1 LIWQGRYWMQNGVAE
16 LASFLWLL
24 SGYLSV
30 GYVLIGHIRKKCHLR
45 EVKKW
50 IDIVPFPSFFVYI
63 SDRPPNRMVS
73 MMLLY
78 IKRKARESVLL
89 LLVRCLRLSH
99 CPRSPDEQLQDSPR
113 CTYNNKVHLLQT
125 QRCTKVLTYL
135 ADIYRCFCFD
145 FYSETCEISNSQ
157 RQKRSKRLSL
167 IYIISVT
174 SCAWLWLYKDS
185 ENCIISKFFYKK
197 NNAISAV
204 SYYERPL
211 ELLELWIA
219 RRYFI

>member
-1 LIWQGRYWMQNGVAE
+1 MIWQGRYWMQNGVAE

-50 IDIVPFPSFFVYI
+50 INIVPFPSFFVYI
-63 SDRPPNRMVS
+63 SDRAPNRLVS
-73 MMLLY
+73 MDALIY
-78 IKRKARESVLL
+78 KKKSAGICTL

-113 CTYNNKVHLLQT
+113 CTYNNKVHLLQE
-125 QRCTKVLTYL
+125 QRCTKVLTYP
-135 ADIYRCFCFD
+135 ADIHRCFCFD

-185 ENCIISKFFYKK
+185 ENCIISKLFSKIMQSLQLVALNYIEFTLIK
-197 NNAISAV
+197 IS
-204 SYYERPL
+204 PPP
-211 ELLELWIA
+211 
-219 RRYFI
+219 

>member
-1 LIWQGRYWMQNGVAE
+1 MKHNCLIWQERYWMQNGIGE
-16 LASFLWLL
+16 LTSIVWLL
-24 SGYLSV
+24 SGFLSDRN
-30 GYVLIGHIRKKCHLR
+30 VLIGHIRNLCHLR

-50 IDIVPFPSFFVYI
+50 INIAPFPSFIVYI
-63 SDRPPNRMVS
+63 SDRSPNRMVS
-73 MMLLY
+73 MDALIY
-78 IKRKARESVLL
+78 KKKSAGICTL

-113 CTYNNKVHLLQT
+113 CTYNNKVHLLQE
-125 QRCTKVLTYL
+125 QRCTKVLTYP
-135 ADIYRCFCFD
+135 ADIHRCFCFD

-185 ENCIISKFFYKK
+185 ENL
-197 NNAISAV
+197 V
-204 SYYERPL
+204 
-211 ELLELWIA
+211 
-219 RRYFI
+219 